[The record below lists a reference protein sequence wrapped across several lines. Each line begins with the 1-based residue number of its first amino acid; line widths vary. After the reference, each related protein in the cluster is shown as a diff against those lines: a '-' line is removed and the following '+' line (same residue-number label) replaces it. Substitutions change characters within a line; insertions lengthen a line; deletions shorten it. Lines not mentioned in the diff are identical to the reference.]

1 MGALAMDADCE
12 WDASIDLNELMAIL
26 VAVLRGHG
34 HLCNVLTHV
43 GRGNWRSIEAA
54 IGAILAP
61 RTRPSHLDPVA
72 RNVLELIC
80 DGRGVTGPI
89 MRGVFFDIIDRGV
102 SRYQASRLKGKIRR
116 LRRKV
121 AAADLALQEQGH
133 SHMSAEP
140 EISVQA
146 QLAEQGAAAT
156 APGQSSNSPPSPQS
170 NRGISI
176 LHTPAVEFGMDGIS
190 VDAALIADGL
200 GLDPASVP
208 AGMGRGEIRAVCE
221 RGIDADHGLY
231 RLTFFRP
238 GHRVRLVVGTDGQ
251 VRQRS
256 SIAFGKRTEVVQ
268 RLSA

>member
-1 MGALAMDADCE
+1 MNADCE
-12 WDASIDLNELMAIL
+12 WGASVDLNELMAIL
-26 VAVLRGHG
+26 VAILRADGHF
-34 HLCNVLTHV
+34 CNVLTHL
-43 GRGNWRSIEAA
+43 GRGNWQGIEAA

-61 RTRPSHLDPVA
+61 RTRPSDLDGIA

-80 DGRGVTGPI
+80 DRRGVTAPI
-89 MRGVFFDIIDRGV
+89 MQSVFFRTIDREV
-102 SRYQASRLKGKIRR
+102 SRYQAGRLKSKIRR

-121 AAADLALQEQGH
+121 AAVELALQQQTK
-133 SHMSAEP
+133 SRNAEL
-140 EISVQA
+140 ELLGQA
-146 QLAEQGAAAT
+146 AIAEQARIASASGR
-156 APGQSSNSPPSPQS
+156 PS
-170 NRGISI
+170 NRPASAHSDKDISI
-176 LHTPAVEFGMDGIS
+176 LHTPSVEFGSDGIS

-221 RGIDADHGLY
+221 RGVDADDGLY

-256 SIAFGKRTEVVQ
+256 AIAFGKLSKVVQ